1 MQAEEMRL
9 RPLIETT
16 KQFSIPLFQRFY
28 VWDKKYW
35 TTLWDDLI
43 DLINEPDQE
52 RAHFLGSLVLIP
64 VDHLSASFPRFVVID
79 GQQRMVTL
87 MLLLAAIRDH
97 ARTQEQPK
105 LAEEIEH
112 KMLFNPY
119 KEGDGYYKL
128 WLSENDHEAFQRILD
143 GKEPIAEHRLSDCYT
158 FFISLFKQPD
168 MPELRTLFEAIADRL
183 SLVTITLATH
193 ENPYLVFESLNFKGH
208 KLTEA
213 DLIRNYLFMRIPQKQ
228 QKAIHQKHWKPMED
242 ALGDHLTEFVRH
254 YLSRSGTLVKQTEV
268 YVTLKNRLGE
278 SDVLEAIKEL
288 AVFATYYARLLRPS
302 EEPSKIVRYALERIN
317 RLEITTIYPFLL
329 NCYRDFKQG
338 NLTAE
343 HFATVLE
350 RLENYLVRRF
360 VCARPTS
367 ELNKIFAPLYN
378 QVQQQL
384 TDNFV
389 QAFEMIL
396 QQKGYPSD
404 NQFRASLIEKKLY
417 GRGDREK
424 KTRFLLEA
432 LERHY
437 KHKEPSKLEELTI
450 EHVMPQTLTEWWKD
464 HLGEDWGEIHETYLH
479 TIGNLTLTGYNS
491 ALSNSPYPSKRQAF
505 ANSHL
510 VLNSYFASA
519 ENWQAADIR
528 ERAEKLV
535 AQALDCWPLFGDPN
549 TQHVAEEGI
558 AGTKPEKLT
567 VLDRIFTVKTWRQV
581 LEFTLRTLRDEA
593 PESFLALVE
602 QFPHYISR
610 SPQGFR
616 SPRELGEG
624 YYFETN
630 LGAQS
635 INRFCQRAI
644 DIAGYP
650 MTEWEVKVV
659 NKG

>member
-1 MQAEEMRL
+1 MRL

-35 TTLWDDLI
+35 TTLWDDLL
-43 DLINEPDQE
+43 DLIAEPDQE
-52 RAHFLGSLVLIP
+52 RAHFLGSLVRFP
-64 VDHLSASFPRFVVID
+64 ADHLSASLPRFVVID

-87 MLLLAAIRDH
+87 MLLLAAVRDH
-97 ARTQEQPK
+97 ARTREQPK
-105 LAEEIEH
+105 LAEEIDH

-128 WLSENDHEAFQRILD
+128 WLSENDHDAFQRILD
-143 GKEPIAEHRLSDCYT
+143 GKTPIAEHRLSECYA
-158 FFISLFKQPD
+158 FFQHCFKQPD
-168 MPELRTLFEAIADRL
+168 MPEPRTLFEAVADRL

-228 QKAIHQKHWKPMED
+228 QKSVHEKHWKPMED

-302 EEPSKIVRYALERIN
+302 EEPSKTVRSALERIN

-329 NCYRDFKQG
+329 SCYRDFSQG
-338 NLTAE
+338 SLSAE
-343 HFATVLE
+343 QFGTILD

-384 TDNFV
+384 ADDFV
-389 QAFEMIL
+389 QAFEIIL
-396 QQKGYPSD
+396 QNKSYPSD
-404 NQFRASLIEKKLY
+404 NQFRAHLIEKKLY

-437 KHKEPSKLEELTI
+437 KHKEPLKFEELSI
-450 EHVMPQTLTEWWKD
+450 EHVMPQTLTEWWKT
-464 HLGEDWGEIHETYLH
+464 HLGEDWSETHETYLH

-491 ALSNSPYPSKRQAF
+491 ALSNSPYPAKRQAF

-510 VLNSYFASA
+510 VLNSYFAST
-519 ENWQAADIR
+519 EHWQAADIR
-528 ERAEKLV
+528 ERAEQLV
-535 AQALDCWPLFGDPN
+535 EQALDCWPRFGDPN
-549 TQHVAEEGI
+549 APQVGAEGI
-558 AGTKPEKLT
+558 AGTKPEQLT
-567 VLDRIFTVKTWRQV
+567 VLDRVFTVKTWREV
-581 LEFTLRTLRDEA
+581 LEFTLQTLLDEA
-593 PESFLALVE
+593 PASFPALVE
-602 QFPHYISR
+602 QFPHYVGK

-616 SPRELGEG
+616 SSRELGGG

-635 INRFCQRAI
+635 INRFCRRAVESV
-644 DIAGYP
+644 GYP
-650 MTEWEVKVV
+650 AAEWNVKVGS
-659 NKG
+659 KGG